1 MTTLFRTLRASA
13 AACLLLAASATV
25 LASAPTLEDTIASL
39 QAAYARTVVPGE
51 QSDLHHDLMASVL
64 TRVQRSYAT
73 DVDLAGLQAAA
84 LKVLDALPAGQGD
97 PVDVFTRAI
106 NAGLRTLD
114 NYSRYLDPK
123 ALASERSA
131 WTGSFVGVGLQLEA
145 GEGAVRIVAPIPG
158 SPAARAGLQAGDLI
172 LRLDDQPLQGVALSD
187 AIERMRGQA
196 GTPLA
201 ITVRRPGLEQ
211 DFTVSLTR
219 DTIRRQVLRS
229 SMEGDVLVLRL
240 SSFTGNAASALQQ
253 AIAEATQAAVPRGI
267 VLDMRGNGG
276 GLLRE
281 AVAIADVFLHDGEI
295 VSLRGRG
302 GASQRSWKADATE
315 LLAGAPMVVLVD
327 SRSASATELVAAAL
341 QEHGRATVMGQRSF
355 GKGTVQ
361 STFIMGDQKGALK
374 LTTSTYHGPSGRSVQ
389 KVGVTPD
396 IELMGPAVRSA
407 ARDDAAQ
414 APKLRVDQARCRA
427 ALKEPDPALA
437 CALGF
442 VQAAGADAFL
452 AALPAEAP
460 VIRD

>member
-25 LASAPTLEDTIASL
+25 LATPTLEDTIATL
-39 QAAYARTVVPGE
+39 QSAYARTVAPGE
-51 QSDLHHDLMASVL
+51 KADLHQELMASVL

-84 LKVLDALPAGQGD
+84 LKVLEALPAGQGD
-97 PVDVFTRAI
+97 PADVFTKAV

-114 NYSRYLDPK
+114 NYSRYMDPK
-123 ALASERSA
+123 ALANERA
-131 WTGSFVGVGLQLEA
+131 GWTGSFVGVGLQLEA
-145 GEGAVRIVAPIPG
+145 GDGAVRVVAPIPG

-172 LRLDDQPLQGVALSD
+172 LRLDDQPLQGVALSE

-201 ITVRRPGLEQ
+201 ITVRRPGVEQ

-281 AVAIADVFLHDGEI
+281 AVSIADVFLRDGEI
-295 VSLRGRG
+295 VSLQGRG
-302 GASQRSWKADATE
+302 GVSQRSWKADASE

-327 SRSASATELVAAAL
+327 NRSASATELVAAAL

-361 STFIMGDQKGALK
+361 STFLLGDQKGALK

-396 IELMGPAVRSA
+396 IELVGPAVRTG
-407 ARDDAAQ
+407 ARDGGEQPAR
-414 APKLRVDQARCRA
+414 LRVEQARCRA
-427 ALKEPDPALA
+427 VLKEPDPALA

-442 VQAAGADAFL
+442 VQAASADAFL
-452 AALPAEAP
+452 AALPAEIPA
-460 VIRD
+460 IRD